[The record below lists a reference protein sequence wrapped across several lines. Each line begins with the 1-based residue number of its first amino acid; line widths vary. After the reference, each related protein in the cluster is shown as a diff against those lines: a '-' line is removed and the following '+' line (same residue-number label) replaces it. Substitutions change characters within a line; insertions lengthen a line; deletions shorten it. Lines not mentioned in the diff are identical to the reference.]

1 MTYIQYNPNPRRKSV
16 IDCTIRALSKALDTD
31 WDDAYIRLCM
41 KGFVMKNMPSANEVW
56 HELLKDEGY
65 ERHIIPNTCPDCYT
79 VRAFCMEHPHG
90 LYILGTGSHVIAVE
104 NGDYYD
110 NWDSGDEVPI
120 YYWERRQN

>member
-1 MTYIQYNPNPRRKSV
+1 MSFVQYNPNPKRKSV

-79 VRAFCMEHPHG
+79 VRAFCMEHPIG
-90 LYILGTGSHVIAVE
+90 LYILGTGSHVITVE

-120 YYWERRQN
+120 YYWERRKN

>member
-1 MTYIQYNPNPRRKSV
+1 MTFVQYNPNPKRKST

-31 WDDAYIRLCM
+31 WDDAYIHLCM

-65 ERHIIPNTCPDCYT
+65 TRHIIPNTCPDCYT
-79 VRAFCMEHPHG
+79 VRDFCYEHPDG
-90 LYILGTGSHVIAVE
+90 LYILGTGSHVITVE
-104 NGDYYD
+104 NGNYYD

-120 YYWERRQN
+120 YYWERRND

>member
-1 MTYIQYNPNPRRKSV
+1 MAFIQYNPNPKRKST
-16 IDCTIRALSKALDTD
+16 IDCTIRALSKALNTD

-56 HELLKDEGY
+56 HELLKDEGFT
-65 ERHIIPNTCPDCYT
+65 RHIIPNTCPDCYT
-79 VRAFCMEHPHG
+79 VRAFCYEHPDG

-104 NGDYYD
+104 DGNYYD

-120 YYWERRQN
+120 YYWERRHN

>member
-1 MTYIQYNPNPRRKSV
+1 MTFIQYNPNPKRKST

-31 WDDAYIRLCM
+31 WDDAYIHLCM

-65 ERHIIPNTCPDCYT
+65 TQHIIPNTCPDCYT
-79 VRAFCMEHPHG
+79 VRDFCYEHPDG
-90 LYILGTGSHVIAVE
+90 LYILGTGSHVITVE
-104 NGDYYD
+104 NGNYYD

-120 YYWERRQN
+120 YYWERRQD

>member
-1 MTYIQYNPNPRRKSV
+1 MTYIQYNPNPKRKST
-16 IDCTIRALSKALDTD
+16 IDCTIRALSKALNTD

-56 HELLKDEGY
+56 HELLKDEGFT
-65 ERHIIPNTCPDCYT
+65 RHIIPNTCPDCYT
-79 VRAFCMEHPHG
+79 VRAFCHEHLDG

-104 NGDYYD
+104 DGNYYD

-120 YYWERRQN
+120 YYWERRYD

>member
-1 MTYIQYNPNPRRKSV
+1 MTFIQYNPNPKRKST
-16 IDCTIRALSKALDTD
+16 IDCTVRALSKAFNTD

-56 HELLKDEGY
+56 HELLKDESY
-65 ERHIIPNTCPDCYT
+65 TRHIIPNTCPDCYT
-79 VRAFCMEHPHG
+79 VRSFCYEHPYG

-104 NGDYYD
+104 NGNYYD

-120 YYWERRQN
+120 YYWERRND

>member
-1 MTYIQYNPNPRRKSV
+1 MTFVQYNPNPKRKST

-79 VRAFCMEHPHG
+79 VRAFCMEHPTG
-90 LYILGTGSHVIAVE
+90 LYILGTGSHVITVE

-110 NWDSGDEVPI
+110 NWDSGDEVCSFF
-120 YYWERRQN
+120 WTMT

>member
-1 MTYIQYNPNPRRKSV
+1 MTFIQYNPNPRRKSV
-16 IDCTIRALSKALDTD
+16 IDCTIRALSRALDTD

-41 KGFVMKNMPSANEVW
+41 KGFVLKNMPSANEVW

-79 VRAFCMEHPHG
+79 VRAFCLEHPTG
-90 LYILGTGSHVIAVE
+90 LYILGTGSHVITVE

-120 YYWERRQN
+120 YYWERRRN

>member
-1 MTYIQYNPNPRRKSV
+1 MSYIQYNPNPRRKST

-79 VRAFCMEHPHG
+79 VRAFCMEHPNG
-90 LYILGTGSHVIAVE
+90 LYILGTGSHVVAVE

-120 YYWERRQN
+120 YYWERRRN

>member
-1 MTYIQYNPNPRRKSV
+1 MTFIQYNPNPKRKST
-16 IDCTIRALSKALDTD
+16 IDCAIRALSKALNTD

-56 HELLKDEGY
+56 HELLKDEGFT
-65 ERHIIPNTCPDCYT
+65 RHIIPNTCPDCYT
-79 VRAFCMEHPHG
+79 VRAFCHEHPDG

-104 NGDYYD
+104 DGNYYD

-120 YYWERRQN
+120 YYWERRYD

>member
-1 MTYIQYNPNPRRKSV
+1 MTFIQYNPNPKRKST

-31 WDDAYIRLCM
+31 WDDAYIHLCM

-65 ERHIIPNTCPDCYT
+65 TRHIIPNTCPDCYT
-79 VRAFCMEHPHG
+79 VRDFCYEHPDG
-90 LYILGTGSHVIAVE
+90 LYILGTGSHVITVE
-104 NGDYYD
+104 NGNYYD

-120 YYWERRQN
+120 YYWERRQD

>member
-1 MTYIQYNPNPRRKSV
+1 MTYIQYNPNPKRKST

-41 KGFVMKNMPSANEVW
+41 KGFVLKNMPSANEVW

-79 VRAFCMEHPHG
+79 VRAFCLDHPRG
-90 LYILGTGSHVIAVE
+90 LFILGTGSHVIAVE

-120 YYWERRQN
+120 YYWERRKN